1 MRLRNWIYCLLTLPI
16 VFSSCTQL
24 EDEMMSDGGKF
35 NITLIDS
42 KSENSRSL
50 PSDLSDEL
58 TSDFYLTISNINGA
72 KAYNGL
78 LSEYNSKQPSFKKG
92 DYSISATLGE
102 NPILAL
108 DSPYYESEKKTA
120 SIEIG
125 KVTDVD
131 LVCYVANSL
140 ASFAFADPE
149 QANEIFQSYQFV
161 TKVGDS
167 EVSCTV
173 DDGKN
178 PYFRAGKS
186 VSFIL
191 RGTTAGGKVDYT
203 FANISNVEKGKNYKY
218 TLTLGNTETGSVDL
232 DISVD
237 ESIEDVSVNE
247 TVPENWLP
255 KPSVAAEGFNQ
266 DGILEY
272 IETNDAE
279 KAIISFQAYKP
290 VDDIKL
296 ILDFKDPKLNT
307 LSKTYDL
314 STLSQEDKSS
324 LEQAGIV
331 LPELNSTSGN
341 FDFTNIIPKLL
352 CADNGSSVDNRISV
366 SVYANGRWSEEKEY
380 TIRTFKPE
388 FGVTVNENDFWT
400 KTFSVRGCEVT
411 TGNAETILANLK
423 YQYSEDN
430 GSSWHDL
437 NNILTHK
444 FDIAPDNKNLKVRA
458 LYRGTVPSTENDV
471 ILESPE
477 QLPNSGMEE
486 WREEIYKDRYYCFY
500 PWNTDSNCH
509 WDTNNLYTTRH
520 RHNTGTQANYNGF
533 HAVSYV
539 PGRNGGLA
547 AELRSTANGRGN
559 TRIDWP
565 WTSHTEKDH
574 NKVSGE
580 LFLGE
585 FQLNLT
591 GNDIN
596 GNDSYQHNKTAAW
609 NSRPTKL
616 KFSYKYIPYNSD
628 TWEVYV
634 ELIDIDENTIIS
646 TNRTSSQQTD
656 WVDCELEIPYEEGLE
671 YKKCSKLYIVF
682 KSTINSG
689 KNMPYREI
697 TQTFYTNNGSETK
710 TFSPAYVGSVLT
722 IDDISLVYDK

>member
-191 RGTTAGGKVDYT
+191 RGTTAGGEVDYT

-237 ESIEDVSVNE
+237 KSIEDVSVNE

-352 CADNGSSVDNRISV
+352 CADNGNSVDNRISV

-380 TIRTFKPE
+380 TIRTLKPE
-388 FGVTVNENDFWT
+388 FGVTVYPGNIWT
-400 KTFSVRGCEVT
+400 KEFTVSSLVPENVIK
-411 TGNAETILANLK
+411 GNYEKLSQNMK
-423 YQYSEDN
+423 YQVSVDGQTEWTDIDSET
-430 GSSWHDL
+430 L
-437 NNILTHK
+437 NKKLLDPGTEY
-444 FDIAPDNKNLKVRA
+444 FVRPV
-458 LYRGTVPSTENDV
+458 YRDAIIGTTS
-471 ILESPE
+471 
-477 QLPNSGMEE
+477 
-486 WREEIYKDRYYCFY
+486 
-500 PWNTDSNCH
+500 
-509 WDTNNLYTTRH
+509 
-520 RHNTGTQANYNGF
+520 
-533 HAVSYV
+533 AVSTY
-539 PGRNGGLA
+539 PIIELENGGLENSYISSGDDSKISGGAVYVWPGWATLNEVSTPTGA
-547 AELRSTANGRGN
+547 ACYSFNSRSGCRPTSDSKSGSAVRVITLGYGIGGWAKPKNAMHSKLYLGKSADKSGGGIENGL
-559 TRIDWP
+559 
-565 WTSHTEKDH
+565 
-574 NKVSGE
+574 
-580 LFLGE
+580 LF
-585 FQLNLT
+585 
-591 GNDIN
+591 
-596 GNDSYQHNKTAAW
+596 
-609 NSRPTKL
+609 NSRPTSLSFWYKCISN
-616 KFSYKYIPYNSD
+616 KGNDQSYAKIQILHDD
-628 TWEVYV
+628 TVLGES
-634 ELIDIDENTIIS
+634 EFFTGAIS
-646 TNRTSSQQTD
+646 EYTFKK
-656 WVDCELEIPYEEGLE
+656 LEIDYAKFTSNMDLE
-671 YKKCSKLYIVF
+671 PNKIFILFQSGIKEPLNIDSDL
-682 KSTINSG
+682 KSFIGGWGTVD
-689 KNMPYREI
+689 KTADATYRGNEL
-697 TQTFYTNNGSETK
+697 F
-710 TFSPAYVGSVLT
+710 

>member
-366 SVYANGRWSEEKEY
+366 SVYANGRWSEEKQY
-380 TIRTFKPE
+380 TIRTLKPE
-388 FGVTVNENDFWT
+388 FEISVNENDFWT
-400 KTFSVRGCEVT
+400 KEFAIRDFKVSS
-411 TGNAETILANLK
+411 GNAEKIESNII
-423 YQYSEDN
+423 YQYSGDGGASWESFNNDMKHVF
-430 GSSWHDL
+430 SSH
-437 NNILTHK
+437 
-444 FDIAPDNKNLKVRA
+444 PENKNYIVRA
-458 LYRGTVPSTENDV
+458 LFRNVLASNIGYVE
-471 ILESPE
+471 LETPT
-477 QLPNSGMEE
+477 QLHNSGMED
-486 WREEIYKDRYYCFY
+486 WSTVSLGWDLPNFLPRSSEEETEY
-500 PWNTDSNCH
+500 
-509 WDTNNLYTTRH
+509 WDTNNQFTFRYNIAIKT
-520 RHNTGTQANYNGF
+520 NYNGF
-533 HAVSYV
+533 PAVSYSATNKHS
-539 PGRNGGLA
+539 GSYS
-547 AELRSTANGRGN
+547 AELRNTAAGPVNAEPVWIFPSTIYDNNRIAGMLFYGDYTGTTSTSAANG
-559 TRIDWP
+559 
-565 WTSHTEKDH
+565 S
-574 NKVSGE
+574 VS
-580 LFLGE
+580 
-585 FQLNLT
+585 
-591 GNDIN
+591 IN
-596 GNDSYQHNKTAAW
+596 EGRSFFV
-609 NSRPTKL
+609 RPTKL
-616 KFSYKYIPYNSD
+616 SFYYTYDPYNGDGQDTYEVIIKVFDSNGDVIANGHHTSD
-628 TWEVYV
+628 IKQLTWSKQEVKINYSDSIVNKAAKIYV
-634 ELIDIDENTIIS
+634 LFQSSNKGQEN
-646 TNRTSSQQTD
+646 
-656 WVDCELEIPYEEGLE
+656 VPYGE
-671 YKKCSKLYIVF
+671 
-682 KSTINSG
+682 
-689 KNMPYREI
+689 REI
-697 TQTFYTNNGSETK
+697 SIDGFNTVKTPYGSI
-710 TFSPAYVGSVLT
+710 LR

>member
-42 KSENSRSL
+42 KSENTRSL

-140 ASFAFADPE
+140 ASFAFADPQ

-191 RGTTAGGKVDYT
+191 RGTTAGGEVDYT

-352 CADNGSSVDNRISV
+352 CADNGNSVDNRISV

-380 TIRTFKPE
+380 TIRTLKPE
-388 FGVTVNENDFWT
+388 FEISVNENDFWT
-400 KTFSVRGCEVT
+400 KEFAIRDFKVSS
-411 TGNAETILANLK
+411 GNAEKIESNII
-423 YQYSEDN
+423 YQYSGDGGASWESFNNDMKHVF
-430 GSSWHDL
+430 SSH
-437 NNILTHK
+437 
-444 FDIAPDNKNLKVRA
+444 PENKNYIVRA
-458 LYRGTVPSTENDV
+458 LYRNVLASNIGYVE
-471 ILESPE
+471 LETPT
-477 QLPNSGMEE
+477 QLHNSGMED
-486 WREEIYKDRYYCFY
+486 WSTVSLGWDLPNFLPRSSEEETEY
-500 PWNTDSNCH
+500 
-509 WDTNNLYTTRH
+509 WDTNNQFTFRYNIAIKT
-520 RHNTGTQANYNGF
+520 NYNGF
-533 HAVSYV
+533 PAVSYSATNKHS
-539 PGRNGGLA
+539 GSYS
-547 AELRSTANGRGN
+547 AELRN
-559 TRIDWP
+559 
-565 WTSHTEKDH
+565 
-574 NKVSGE
+574 
-580 LFLGE
+580 
-585 FQLNLT
+585 
-591 GNDIN
+591 
-596 GNDSYQHNKTAAW
+596 TAAGPVNAEPVW
-609 NSRPTKL
+609 IFPSTIYDNNRIAGMLFYGDYTGTTSTSAADGSVSINEGRSFFVRPTKL
-616 KFSYKYIPYNSD
+616 SFYYTYDPYNGDGQDTYEVIIKVFDSNGDVIANGHHTSD
-628 TWEVYV
+628 IKQLTWSKQEVKINYSDSIVNKAAKIYV
-634 ELIDIDENTIIS
+634 LFQSSNKGQEN
-646 TNRTSSQQTD
+646 
-656 WVDCELEIPYEEGLE
+656 VPYGE
-671 YKKCSKLYIVF
+671 
-682 KSTINSG
+682 
-689 KNMPYREI
+689 REI
-697 TQTFYTNNGSETK
+697 SIDGFNTVKTPYGSI
-710 TFSPAYVGSVLT
+710 LR

>member
-191 RGTTAGGKVDYT
+191 RGTTAGGEVDYT

-247 TVPENWLP
+247 TLPENWLP

-296 ILDFKDPKLNT
+296 TLEFDDPQLNT
-307 LSKTYDL
+307 LNKTYDL

-352 CADNGSSVDNRISV
+352 CADNGNSVDNRISV

-380 TIRTFKPE
+380 TIRTLKPE
-388 FGVTVNENDFWT
+388 FGVTVYPGNIWT
-400 KTFSVRGCEVT
+400 KEFTVSSLVPENVIK
-411 TGNAETILANLK
+411 GNYEKLSQNMK
-423 YQYSEDN
+423 YQVSVDGQTEWTDIDSET
-430 GSSWHDL
+430 L
-437 NNILTHK
+437 NKKGLTPGTEY
-444 FDIAPDNKNLKVRA
+444 FVRPV
-458 LYRGTVPSTENDV
+458 YRDAIIGTTS
-471 ILESPE
+471 
-477 QLPNSGMEE
+477 
-486 WREEIYKDRYYCFY
+486 
-500 PWNTDSNCH
+500 
-509 WDTNNLYTTRH
+509 
-520 RHNTGTQANYNGF
+520 
-533 HAVSYV
+533 AVSTY
-539 PGRNGGLA
+539 PIIELENGGLENSYISSGDDSKISGGA
-547 AELRSTANGRGN
+547 VYVWPGWATLNEVSTPTGATCYSFNSRSGCRPTSDSKSGSAVRVITLGYGIGGWAKPKNAMHSKLYLGKSADKSGGGIENGL
-559 TRIDWP
+559 
-565 WTSHTEKDH
+565 
-574 NKVSGE
+574 
-580 LFLGE
+580 LF
-585 FQLNLT
+585 
-591 GNDIN
+591 
-596 GNDSYQHNKTAAW
+596 
-609 NSRPTKL
+609 NSRPTSLSFWYKCISN
-616 KFSYKYIPYNSD
+616 KGNDQSYAKIQILHDD
-628 TWEVYV
+628 TVLGES
-634 ELIDIDENTIIS
+634 EFFTGAIS
-646 TNRTSSQQTD
+646 EYTFKK
-656 WVDCELEIPYEEGLE
+656 LEIDYAKFTSNMDLE
-671 YKKCSKLYIVF
+671 PNKIFILFQSGIKEPLNIDSDL
-682 KSTINSG
+682 KSFIGGWNTVD
-689 KNMPYREI
+689 KTADATYRGNEL
-697 TQTFYTNNGSETK
+697 F
-710 TFSPAYVGSVLT
+710 

>member
-108 DSPYYESEKKTA
+108 DSPFYESEKKTA

-191 RGTTAGGKVDYT
+191 RGTTAGGEVDYT

-237 ESIEDVSVNE
+237 ESIENVTVNE
-247 TVPENWLP
+247 TVPEDWLP

-266 DGILEY
+266 NGFLEY

-279 KAIISFQAYKP
+279 NAVISFQAYKP
-290 VDDIKL
+290 VDEIKFT
-296 ILDFKDPKLNT
+296 LDFDDPQLNS

-352 CADNGSSVDNRISV
+352 CADNGISVDNRISV

-380 TIRTFKPE
+380 TIRTLKPE
-388 FGVTVNENDFWT
+388 FGVTVYPGNIWT
-400 KTFSVRGCEVT
+400 KEFTVSSLVPENVIK
-411 TGNAETILANLK
+411 GNYEKLSQNMK
-423 YQYSEDN
+423 YQVSVDGQTEWTDIDSET
-430 GSSWHDL
+430 L
-437 NNILTHK
+437 NKKGLTPGTEY
-444 FDIAPDNKNLKVRA
+444 FVRPV
-458 LYRGTVPSTENDV
+458 YRDAIIGTTS
-471 ILESPE
+471 
-477 QLPNSGMEE
+477 
-486 WREEIYKDRYYCFY
+486 
-500 PWNTDSNCH
+500 
-509 WDTNNLYTTRH
+509 
-520 RHNTGTQANYNGF
+520 
-533 HAVSYV
+533 AVSTY
-539 PGRNGGLA
+539 PIIELENGGLENSYISSGDDSKISGGA
-547 AELRSTANGRGN
+547 VYVWPGWATLNEVSTPTGATCYSFNSRSGCRPTGDSKSGSAVRVITLGYGIGGWAKPKNVMHSKLYLGKSADKSGGGIENGL
-559 TRIDWP
+559 
-565 WTSHTEKDH
+565 
-574 NKVSGE
+574 
-580 LFLGE
+580 LF
-585 FQLNLT
+585 
-591 GNDIN
+591 
-596 GNDSYQHNKTAAW
+596 
-609 NSRPTKL
+609 NSRPTSLSFWYKCISN
-616 KFSYKYIPYNSD
+616 KGNDQSYAKIQILHDD
-628 TWEVYV
+628 TVLGES
-634 ELIDIDENTIIS
+634 EFFTGAIS
-646 TNRTSSQQTD
+646 EYTFKK
-656 WVDCELEIPYEEGLE
+656 LEIDYAKFTSNMDLE
-671 YKKCSKLYIVF
+671 PNKIFILFQSGIKEPLNIDSDL
-682 KSTINSG
+682 KSFISG
-689 KNMPYREI
+689 WDTVDRTADATYRGNEL
-697 TQTFYTNNGSETK
+697 F
-710 TFSPAYVGSVLT
+710 